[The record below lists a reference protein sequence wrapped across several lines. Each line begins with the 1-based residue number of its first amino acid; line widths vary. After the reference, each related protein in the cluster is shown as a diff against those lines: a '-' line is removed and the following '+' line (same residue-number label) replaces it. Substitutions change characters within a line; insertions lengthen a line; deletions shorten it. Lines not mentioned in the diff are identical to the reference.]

1 MTPKSI
7 IRAANTRVS
16 ELQIF
21 SGENSTVVVGAPGSG
36 KNAMLMGMLMQRGVA
51 DCTMIVTEMRA
62 SDMAEKLGTGAL
74 VVNGGLDLES
84 LVGAV
89 AFACTQPRSDIF
101 IEHVSPILGHNIV
114 EILESIAKPFNKRIY
129 VGMQAARSHSGLG
142 DNYQT
147 QMMNTLKLG

>member
-21 SGENSTVVVGAPGSG
+21 NGENSTVVVGAPGSG
-36 KNAMLMGMLMQRGVA
+36 KNAMLMGMLMQRGVS

-62 SDMAEKLGTGAL
+62 SDMAEKLGAGAL

-89 AFACTQPRSDIF
+89 AFACTQSRSDIF

-114 EILESIAKPFNKRIY
+114 EILEAIAKPFNKRIY
-129 VGMQAARSHSGLG
+129 VGMQASRGCL
-142 DNYQT
+142 
-147 QMMNTLKLG
+147 